1 MQNLVVRGVATITL
15 IGANFGVACAQEAS
29 PTKEEADSAVPI
41 QSASDGQA
49 ADDTPGIVVT
59 GSLIRGLPKEYV
71 ASPVFTYGQGDIVR
85 SGAGSVSEYMLTIPQ
100 NFTGDMSDFGTSAA
114 QIGTTLS
121 TATTYN
127 QYDGFAG
134 FSLRGLASDAT
145 LTLLNGRRMASIG
158 MVEAPTVSVIPSA
171 LIERIDII
179 PDGASATYGADAV
192 AGVVN
197 IVTRK
202 PKEGLEVNSH
212 LSTTTQTGS
221 RNWDASLLAGHSWG
235 NGNAYAMAMV
245 QHRSEFIE
253 EPVESEGWL
262 VRISQLPKEDIKGF
276 YSGIRQDV
284 GDFTMSVDGS
294 YFRRD
299 RDGRIEY
306 PDYPRYNE
314 LFRSSAS
321 GGSVNGNVHWQSKGA
336 TSLDLNIDY
345 GRNKANSKLFDGLPP
360 YGAPDTDYTYRNSL
374 FVAELSGQTPLFR
387 LPGGP
392 AMLAGGVQYR
402 VETLRTDAA
411 IFFHLDGGTRRAK
424 SLFGELNLPI
434 VGPDQNL
441 PFMRSLILTAAARYE
456 DLGFDHALAP
466 KASARWQIGRS
477 IALRGTY
484 SRSFLTP
491 RFRDTIGIAEQVSFW
506 NYPYAFLN
514 PADQNPALPAGNAV
528 VMYRAGSNPNLK
540 TQKADSFT
548 AGMDLTPSFIPN
560 LTIKAGYY
568 RIKISDRIVT
578 PSQDDSVTV
587 PDLQVYNVRDPDA
600 ALVNSIVNNPVV
612 FRWFATG
619 IPFVN
624 NGNTVIYNSASQIP
638 SQLLASVQAIAD
650 IRPQN
655 FAVEFTDGLDLDLAY
670 RTRMLGGDASL
681 HVTGEYILNLNL
693 TAGGVPVSRLDGY
706 AQPADVRLNGTAIW
720 GRGGFS
726 VGSVVN
732 YVDGFTDNRPGYPRT
747 KIPSYTTAS
756 LFVGFDLGRL
766 SKVNWLHETQV
777 QLVVANVFDA
787 QPPRIVDGV
796 LGFDPY
802 NNPPNPRSIG
812 LTLTKTFAG
821 KR

>member
-1 MQNLVVRGVATITL
+1 
-15 IGANFGVACAQEAS
+15 
-29 PTKEEADSAVPI
+29 
-41 QSASDGQA
+41 
-49 ADDTPGIVVT
+49 
-59 GSLIRGLPKEYV
+59 
-71 ASPVFTYGQGDIVR
+71 
-85 SGAGSVSEYMLTIPQ
+85 
-100 NFTGDMSDFGTSAA
+100 
-114 QIGTTLS
+114 
-121 TATTYN
+121 
-127 QYDGFAG
+127 
-134 FSLRGLASDAT
+134 
-145 LTLLNGRRMASIG
+145 
-158 MVEAPTVSVIPSA
+158 
-171 LIERIDII
+171 
-179 PDGASATYGADAV
+179 
-192 AGVVN
+192 
-197 IVTRK
+197 
-202 PKEGLEVNSH
+202 
-212 LSTTTQTGS
+212 
-221 RNWDASLLAGHSWG
+221 
-235 NGNAYAMAMV
+235 
-245 QHRSEFIE
+245 
-253 EPVESEGWL
+253 
-262 VRISQLPKEDIKGF
+262 
-276 YSGIRQDV
+276 
-284 GDFTMSVDGS
+284 
-294 YFRRD
+294 
-299 RDGRIEY
+299 
-306 PDYPRYNE
+306 
-314 LFRSSAS
+314 
-321 GGSVNGNVHWQSKGA
+321 
-336 TSLDLNIDY
+336 
-345 GRNKANSKLFDGLPP
+345 
-360 YGAPDTDYTYRNSL
+360 
-374 FVAELSGQTPLFR
+374 
-387 LPGGP
+387 
-392 AMLAGGVQYR
+392 
-402 VETLRTDAA
+402 
-411 IFFHLDGGTRRAK
+411 
-424 SLFGELNLPI
+424 
-434 VGPDQNL
+434 
-441 PFMRSLILTAAARYE
+441 MRSLTLTVAARYE

-466 KASARWQIGRS
+466 KVIARWQIDRS

-506 NYPYAFLN
+506 NYPYAFLD
-514 PADQNPALPAGNAV
+514 PAQQNPALPAGNAI

-540 TQKADSFT
+540 TQNADSFT

-587 PDLQVYNVRDPDA
+587 PDLQVFNVRNPDA

-624 NGNTVIYNSASQIP
+624 NGSTVIYNSASQIP
-638 SQLLASVQAIAD
+638 SQLLASVQTIAD

-706 AQPADVRLNGTAIW
+706 AQPSDVRLNGTAIW

-756 LFVGFDLGRL
+756 LFVGFDLGRI
-766 SKVNWLHETQV
+766 SKASWLHDTQV

-812 LTLTKTFAG
+812 LTLTKKFAG
-821 KR
+821 MR